1 MTDSAIAAPP
11 SDHTLL
17 NASII
22 QAAASLIGCGNAVA
36 IARLISRTP
45 IPAGD
50 GLLSH
55 LALGG
60 AGHFRQPPIPLLAAA
75 LEHFQQLVRL
85 RSDQLLEKEDALK
98 LLIDAVHL
106 YQRNTRLLLAPA
118 IGKIKPALESDLI
131 AVALRYHSVVA
142 QEEKQVE
149 QELEAESIACKRQSE
164 QLTAALYFGLF
175 GAHVERE
182 TASAVK
188 FRKLQPSNPMFVRCK
203 QAAIGNVKDGFFT
216 GSAVTG
222 LDVVDVFKIDNKPA
236 RARFHQVA
244 SMFEP
249 SQTKG
254 LFSLIPVNSIERL
267 VVLGVG
273 APGMDRADVFPPHWS
288 SSGTEDESY
297 VDGVLKQCRMLP
309 MPLVCSRYSTL
320 EHGRPSAR
328 PTSVASSRRM
338 SEADLDANAGRDF
351 HYLILSRVVLGNMAL
366 VEDAPSNVLR
376 GYDCAYCPVTEEY
389 YAFDQRHV
397 LPEFLLQCR
406 YVTAEDSDRETMSH
420 GLSQRAIID
429 HRDRALRVANVKTTA
444 ALADLKAIRDSVALQ
459 HNAYRKAMLDSLRAE
474 AEQLKTVAEAMRHR
488 TQGLAAEF
496 RIALK

>member
-351 HYLILSRVVLGNMAL
+351 HYLILSRVVLGN
-366 VEDAPSNVLR
+366 VCTVLMLCYLTNHLHLLLYR
-376 GYDCAYCPVTEEY
+376 W
-389 YAFDQRHV
+389 R
-397 LPEFLLQCR
+397 LWKMLLQMFFVDTIVRTVLLQRSITRLISGMCCLSFYCSVGMSLPR
-406 YVTAEDSDRETMSH
+406 IVTGKQCHTDCHSAPLLTIVIEPFVLQMSK
-420 GLSQRAIID
+420 Q
-429 HRDRALRVANVKTTA
+429 
-444 ALADLKAIRDSVALQ
+444 
-459 HNAYRKAMLDSLRAE
+459 
-474 AEQLKTVAEAMRHR
+474 QLH
-488 TQGLAAEF
+488 
-496 RIALK
+496 